1 MKKKK
6 YLYIAIT
13 ISIILTGGF
22 ISYKKYTNYLDSGL
36 YGKPLKQIN
45 AYDILP
51 YDKKITPKVAV
62 IDTGV
67 KLDNTF
73 LEKSNIKQEFTDQI
87 SQSSQKGHGT
97 MVTGILTSNGNGHS
111 NPGGLI
117 PKSNIL
123 SIQTGTDLGMT
134 SKQLIQA
141 INIAI
146 DNNVKIIN
154 ISLGTTKDTPEL
166 QTIIKKALEKGITIV
181 ASAGNDSNSINYYP
195 AAYDGVISVGSIND
209 KKEISNS
216 LNLSNINIF
225 APGEKLLTTTANDKE
240 QDYFTGN
247 SAATPVITSIVAI
260 MINENPNLTNSDI
273 KSILI
278 SSADTKIYKNNEI
291 KIVNLKNALKKA
303 SVENKKD

>member
-1 MKKKK
+1 MKNKK
-6 YLYIAIT
+6 YIYIALA

-22 ISYKKYTNYLDSGL
+22 ISYKKYNSYLDSGL

-45 AYDILP
+45 ADKILP
-51 YDKKITPKVAV
+51 YDKQITSKIAV

-73 LEKSNIKQEFTDQI
+73 LEKSIIKQEYTDQM
-87 SQSSQKGHGT
+87 SQSSQQSHGT

-111 NPGGLI
+111 GPGGLI

-123 SIQTGTDLGMT
+123 SIQTGTDLGMS

-154 ISLGTTKDTPEL
+154 ISLGTTKDSPEL
-166 QTIIKKALEKGITIV
+166 QTVIKKALEKDITIV
-181 ASAGNDSNSINYYP
+181 ASAGNNGNSINYYP
-195 AAYDGVISVGSIND
+195 AAYEGVISVGSINE

-225 APGEKLLTTTANDKE
+225 APGENLLTTTANKKE

-247 SAATPVITSIVAI
+247 SAATPVITSIVAV
-260 MINENPNLTNSDI
+260 MITENPNLTNSDI
-273 KSILI
+273 KSILV
-278 SSADTKIYKNNEI
+278 SSADTKTYKSNEI

-303 SVENKKD
+303 SIKNQKA